1 MSEHPR
7 RLGKYEIVGVLGRGG
22 MGTVYRGYDPAI
34 ERTVALKTIRRD
46 CLESGVAD
54 AIARFRN
61 EARAAGRLSHPAI
74 VGVYEYG
81 EDHDIS
87 FIAMEYVEG
96 FGLKEYLHQIGVM
109 PLADSVSVVMQ
120 LLDGLAYA
128 HEQGVVHRDIKPS
141 NLIITSKGKVKITDF
156 GVARLESSEL
166 TQVGTVIGTPSYM
179 SPEQFMGLPA
189 DARSDVFAVGVMLY
203 ELLSGQRPFTG
214 SMESLA
220 YRICHEEP
228 VPPSQVH
235 PAVPMAFERIVAR
248 ALAKRPEERYPTA
261 GAFRDTLRL
270 ALEHELDMQEA
281 PSVSEETVIRT
292 VGQLGKP
299 RYDPAAAT
307 AVTGSSSSRGLT
319 QSASRIENS
328 TLTSVE
334 RELASV
340 IGPVASVMV
349 RRAAGRANTLNEL
362 YDALAEKLPAGPD
375 RDAFLARRS
384 GTAASPMETGS
395 QAVLAE
401 TRVLG
406 GQRLEIP
413 DTVLD
418 AASRLLARHIG
429 PIARVVVR
437 RAAKRAA
444 SLDQFHDS
452 LAGEVAEPADR
463 NALLGELRRLG

>member
-1 MSEHPR
+1 MSEQPR

-22 MGTVYRGYDPAI
+22 MGTVYRGFDPAI

-74 VGVYEYG
+74 VSVYEYG
-81 EDHDIS
+81 EDRDIS

-179 SPEQFMGLPA
+179 SPEQFMGLAA

-203 ELLSGQRPFTG
+203 ELLTGQRPFTG

-228 VPPSQVH
+228 APPSQVQ
-235 PAVPMAFERIVAR
+235 PGVPPAFERIVGR
-248 ALAKRPEERYPTA
+248 ALAKRPEERFPTA

-292 VGQLGKP
+292 TGRIGQP
-299 RYDPAAAT
+299 RFDPAAST
-307 AVTGSSSSRGLT
+307 AYAGLESRAAT
-319 QSASRIENS
+319 QSSSRIENS

-340 IGPVASVMV
+340 IGPVASLMV
-349 RRAAGRANTLNEL
+349 RRAAGRATTLNEL
-362 YDALAEKLPAGPD
+362 YEALADKLPAGPD
-375 RDAFLARRS
+375 RDAFLARRT
-384 GTAASPMETGS
+384 GAAASPTFETGS
-395 QAVLAE
+395 QAVMAE

-413 DTVLD
+413 DAVLD

-429 PIARVVVR
+429 PIAKVVVK

-444 SLDQFHDS
+444 SLDQFHES
-452 LAGEVAEPADR
+452 LAGELADPAER

>member
-1 MSEHPR
+1 M
-7 RLGKYEIVGVLGRGG
+7 
-22 MGTVYRGYDPAI
+22 
-34 ERTVALKTIRRD
+34 
-46 CLESGVAD
+46 
-54 AIARFRN
+54 
-61 EARAAGRLSHPAI
+61 
-74 VGVYEYG
+74 
-81 EDHDIS
+81 
-87 FIAMEYVEG
+87 
-96 FGLKEYLHQIGVM
+96 
-109 PLADSVSVVMQ
+109 
-120 LLDGLAYA
+120 
-128 HEQGVVHRDIKPS
+128 
-141 NLIITSKGKVKITDF
+141 
-156 GVARLESSEL
+156 
-166 TQVGTVIGTPSYM
+166 IGTPSYM
-179 SPEQFMGLPA
+179 SPEQFMGLAA

-228 VPPSQVH
+228 TPPSQVQ
-235 PAVPMAFERIVAR
+235 PDVPQAFERIIAR
-248 ALAKRPEERYPTA
+248 ALAKRPEERFPTA

-281 PSVSEETVIRT
+281 PSISEETVIRT
-292 VGQLGKP
+292 VSQLGKP
-299 RYDPAAAT
+299 RFDPAAAT
-307 AVTGSSSSRGLT
+307 AVTGASSHSLT

-349 RRAAGRANTLNEL
+349 RRAAGRATTLNEL

-384 GTAASPMETGS
+384 SSAAHTMETGS

-406 GQRLEIP
+406 TGERLQIS

-437 RAAKRAA
+437 RAAKRAG

-452 LAGEVAEPADR
+452 LAGEIPDPADR